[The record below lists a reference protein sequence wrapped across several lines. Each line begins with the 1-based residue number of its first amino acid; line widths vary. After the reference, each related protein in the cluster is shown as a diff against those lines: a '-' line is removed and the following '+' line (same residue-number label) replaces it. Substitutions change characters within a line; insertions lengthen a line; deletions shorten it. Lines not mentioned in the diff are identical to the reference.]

1 MPPLRVGATTKKEE
15 EAMSIKGVLF
25 MGGLVS
31 TLIACVMY
39 DLTGQAGAT
48 VNFAGLVGG
57 TALAV
62 SAIMA
67 GNDAM
72 GL

>member
-1 MPPLRVGATTKKEE
+1 
-15 EAMSIKGVLF
+15 